1 MEERGVSVTMDKV
14 KVLHILTLIE
24 GRGEYGGPV
33 TVARTL
39 QEVSLSSQYQLHLLG
54 GRRNSDPSRS
64 GSNPTDC
71 IIRVKPIIKK
81 RQISSLISINFVAT
95 LSREIRNS
103 QIVHLHFARDLVQI
117 IAGFI
122 CILFR
127 KPFFVQTHGMIRR
140 KESLIVGFL
149 DRLTIVPILKRA
161 RTCFVL
167 SEIEERNLEEVYSNI
182 HIEILRNGFKF
193 GELPEEDTQLSHEV
207 NIVFCSRLHSTKGV
221 RYFCELA
228 KHFKDNRRYVFTI
241 FGPDGGELDWVQEF
255 ILEDNEMN
263 LVYAG
268 SLAGDLVLEK
278 LFRSDLLVLPS
289 NYDPYPMVVLEA
301 LSVGTP
307 VLINSECGQS
317 EQIEKINP
325 DFVYE
330 GANSE
335 SLIQA
340 FQAIN
345 PGKVNLASRTGLK
358 NSYKD
363 VFGIESVWETLRGF
377 YDES

>member
-1 MEERGVSVTMDKV
+1 MDKV

-33 TVARTL
+33 TVAKTL
-39 QEVSLSSQYQLHLLG
+39 QEASLSSQYRLRLLG
-54 GRRNSDPSRS
+54 GERNSESSKSRS
-64 GSNPTDC
+64 NSTDC

-81 RQISSLISINFVAT
+81 RQISSLFSINLVTT
-95 LSREIRNS
+95 LTREIHNS
-103 QIVHLHFARDLVQI
+103 QIVHLHFARDLLQI

-127 KPFFVQTHGMIRR
+127 KPFFVQTHGMIRK
-140 KESLIVGFL
+140 KESLIVSFL
-149 DRLTIVPILKRA
+149 DRFTIVPVLKRA

-167 SEIEERNLEEVYSNI
+167 SEIEEKNLKKVCSNI
-182 HIEILRNGFKF
+182 HIKILRNGIKF
-193 GELPEEDTQLSHEV
+193 ANLAENETQLSHDI

-221 RYFCELA
+221 RFFCELA
-228 KHFKDNRRYVFTI
+228 RHFKSHQRYVFTI

-255 ILEDNEMN
+255 ISENKEIN
-263 LVYAG
+263 LIYAG
-268 SLAGDLVLEK
+268 SLEAGRVLEK
-278 LFRSDLLVLPS
+278 LAESDLLVLPS
-289 NYDPYPMVVLEA
+289 NYDPYPMVILEA

-317 EQIEKINP
+317 EQIENIHAN
-325 DFVYE
+325 FVYR
-330 GANSE
+330 GNNSE
-335 SLIQA
+335 SLIKA
-340 FQAIN
+340 FMAMN
-345 PGKVNLASRTGLK
+345 PEKVNLISRIGLK

-363 VFGIESVWETLRGF
+363 VFGIESVWETLRDF